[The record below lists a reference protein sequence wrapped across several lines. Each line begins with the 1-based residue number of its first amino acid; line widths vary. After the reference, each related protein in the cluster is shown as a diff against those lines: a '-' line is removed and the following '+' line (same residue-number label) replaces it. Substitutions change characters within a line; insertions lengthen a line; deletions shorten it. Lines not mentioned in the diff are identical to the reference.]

1 MPRFT
6 KYLVSILL
14 LFLAPIVVAQESC
27 CSVTAGMIP
36 VLMPPGQTAYDDS
49 NFIVNAFLSPMT
61 GAGLAECPR
70 PVNIMSYQGMKNLN
84 RMIDGISKAMGC
96 QPDPKEKQLR
106 AEMHGLDV
114 DYLFIGTLT
123 AANTVIIDGYLYGQF
138 TLYVQLIDNC
148 PDRRGTVLKE
158 GQTSWDGS
166 NTQIAGEGGIICRA
180 SLPAIEE
187 LGRSFMPLDNIIYDY
202 ERTPEHCDIQP
213 EKEPVK
219 IGEKITINLQN
230 IVDGQGRT
238 SQPWQQLL
246 VKVEKGKILNGIEN
260 VDCRRFPVGEAGT
273 VAVEYQAPD
282 ECPQEKTDTITVE
295 NSCNC
300 CDAAI
305 VNFPP
310 DREIAHKEI
319 KINCGAELEFTYHQI
334 CNDFVFFEDRWDTG
348 RIPFSIEGNIIEM
361 DEPAELQITASGY
374 FIDIDGGK
382 DSFSWSGSEMATI
395 KGELVPQENGEP
407 ELHFTLSITV
417 SEETQPF
424 IGGTLTLDSQFVFP
438 YKDGYTDEVPFAWGP
453 CTGTNVYILHIK

>member
-1 MPRFT
+1 M
-6 KYLVSILL
+6 V
-14 LFLAPIVVAQESC
+14 
-27 CSVTAGMIP
+27 
-36 VLMPPGQTAYDDS
+36 
-49 NFIVNAFLSPMT
+49 
-61 GAGLAECPR
+61 
-70 PVNIMSYQGMKNLN
+70 
-84 RMIDGISKAMGC
+84 DGIGKACGA
-96 QPDPKEKQLR
+96 QPDPKAKQLR
-106 AEMHGLDV
+106 AKMHGFDV

-123 AANTVIIDGYLYGQF
+123 AANTVIIDGDLYGQF

-148 PDRRGTVLKE
+148 PDRSGTVLKE

-166 NTQIAGEGGIICRA
+166 NTQIAGEGGIICSA
-180 SLPAIEE
+180 SLPAIEK
-187 LGRSFMPLDNIIYDY
+187 LGRSFMPLDDIIYDY

-230 IVDGQGRT
+230 IVDGRGRP

-246 VKVEKGKILNGIEN
+246 VKVEKGEILNGIEN
-260 VDCRRFPVGEAGT
+260 DDYRRFPVGEAGT
-273 VAVEYQAPD
+273 VAVEYKAPD

-319 KINCGAELEFTYHQI
+319 KINCGAELEVTFHQV
-334 CNDFVFFEDRWDTG
+334 CNGFDFFEDRWITG
-348 RIPFSIEGNIIEM
+348 RIPFFIEGNIIEM
-361 DEPAELQITASGY
+361 DEPAELQITLSGY
-374 FIDIDGGK
+374 SGEC
-382 DSFSWSGSEMATI
+382 SRSRTGSEMATI
-395 KGELVPQENGEP
+395 KGELVPQEDREP
-407 ELHFTLSITV
+407 ELHFTLSITI
-417 SEETQPF
+417 SEGTQTEVITCPEDSLTF
-424 IGGTLTLDSQFVFP
+424 DPVNGTLTLDSQFVFP